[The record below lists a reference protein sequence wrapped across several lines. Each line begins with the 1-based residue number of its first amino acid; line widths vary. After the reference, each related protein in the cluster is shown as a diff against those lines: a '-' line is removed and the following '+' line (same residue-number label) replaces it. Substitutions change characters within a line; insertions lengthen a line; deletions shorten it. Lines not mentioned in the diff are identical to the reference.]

1 MFAVRIG
8 RIYGAFIAALAG
20 VGTALA
26 LAACGHTAHVRA
38 GQSFAIAEMEYR
50 LRPDH
55 IVAASGRRLR
65 ISVRNDGRLTHNL
78 VVVRATPTTT
88 VVTTAAG
95 TATETTTVA
104 ARTPDLAPGQSTTLE
119 VTLAP
124 GRYGIAST
132 LDLDQILGEQG
143 TLTVVS
149 K

>member
-1 MFAVRIG
+1 VFAVRIN
-8 RIYGAFIAALAG
+8 RIYGAFIAALTG

-26 LAACGHTAHVRA
+26 LAACGHTAEVRA
-38 GQSFAIAEMEYR
+38 GQRFGIAEMEYR
-50 LRPDH
+50 LRPSH
-55 IVAASGRRLR
+55 IVAASGQRLR
-65 ISVRNDGRLTHNL
+65 ISVHNYGRLSHNL
-78 VVVRATPTTT
+78 VIVRATPTTT
-88 VVTTAAG
+88 VLSTASG

-104 ARTPDLAPGQSTTLE
+104 ARTPDLHPGQSTTLA

-132 LDLDQILGEQG
+132 LDSDQSLGEQG